1 MRRLYVFDTTLRDGE
16 QSLGIT
22 LNVHEKLEI
31 ARQLVK
37 LGVDVI
43 EAGFP
48 ASSPGDLAA
57 VRTLAREL
65 KGVIV
70 CGLSRAVE
78 HDIDCCAESLRE
90 AGYPRIHT
98 GIAVSPVHMAQ
109 KLRLSPDQVVE
120 TAVAAVKHAK
130 KYVGDVEFYA
140 EDAFRSELPF
150 LVRVLEQVIE
160 AGATVVNIPDTVG
173 YATPW
178 EYAEMVTYVMKHVS
192 NIDKAVLSI
201 HCHNDLGMATAN
213 SVAGI
218 MAGAG
223 QVEGTINGI
232 GERAGNTSLEE
243 VIMAIYT
250 QRNRH
255 GISTGVQTREI
266 SATSRLVARITG
278 VPVPAHKA
286 IVGANAFMHASGI
299 HQDGVLKERTTYEI
313 INPEVV
319 GVPKNRIVLSA
330 RSGRHAFRHRLEE
343 LGYHPEHDN
352 LEALYQSFLQ
362 LADQKGEIFDQD
374 LHALMGDSGSEESR
388 IMIKHISV
396 TTAGASRATATVT
409 LELDGA
415 AVTDAAC
422 GNGPVDAVFKAID
435 RLVGEPVALEDYT
448 LQSVSRGKE
457 ALGEATVKV
466 RCADGG
472 LVVGRG
478 ISTDVI
484 EASARA
490 YAGALVKVKRVAAGI
505 NSPVNTV
512 VADEEPVLQVT
523 S

>member
-1 MRRLYVFDTTLRDGE
+1 MRKLYIFDTTLRDGE

-22 LNVHEKLEI
+22 LNVQEKIEI

-48 ASSPGDLAA
+48 ASSPGDLAS

-65 KGVIV
+65 QGVIV

-78 HDIDCCAESLRE
+78 GDIDSCAEALRE
-90 AGYPRIHT
+90 AEYPRIHT

-109 KLRLSPDQVVE
+109 KLKLSPDQVVE

-150 LVRVLEQVIE
+150 LARVLEQVIE

-178 EYAEMVTYVMKHVS
+178 EYGEMVTYVREHVP
-192 NIDKAVLSI
+192 NIDRAVLSI

-213 SVAGI
+213 SLAGI

-243 VIMAIYT
+243 VIMAVYT
-250 QRNRH
+250 QRSRY
-255 GISTGVQTREI
+255 GIETGVHTREI

-286 IVGANAFMHASGI
+286 IVGSNAFMHASGI

-313 INPEVV
+313 INPELV

-330 RSGRHAFRHRLEE
+330 RSGRHAFKHRLAE
-343 LGYHPEHDN
+343 LGYQVEAER
-352 LEALYQSFLQ
+352 LETLYQSFLQ

-374 LHALMGDSGSEESR
+374 LHALVGGNIVEDNEISIR
-388 IMIKHISV
+388 QISV
-396 TTAGASRATATVT
+396 TTAGAARATATVT
-409 LELDGA
+409 LELDGEI
-415 AVTDAAC
+415 VTDAAC
-422 GNGPVDAVFKAID
+422 GNGPVDAVFRAVD
-435 RLVGEPVALEDYT
+435 RLVGEPVTLEDYT
-448 LQSVSRGKE
+448 LQSVSRDKK

-466 RCADGG
+466 RSSDGG
-472 LVVGRG
+472 LIVGRG
-478 ISTDVI
+478 ISTDII

-490 YAGALVKVKRVAAGI
+490 YVNALVKVKKIANQSYGQVSAVISDDVPVI
-505 NSPVNTV
+505 NR
-512 VADEEPVLQVT
+512 Q
-523 S
+523 